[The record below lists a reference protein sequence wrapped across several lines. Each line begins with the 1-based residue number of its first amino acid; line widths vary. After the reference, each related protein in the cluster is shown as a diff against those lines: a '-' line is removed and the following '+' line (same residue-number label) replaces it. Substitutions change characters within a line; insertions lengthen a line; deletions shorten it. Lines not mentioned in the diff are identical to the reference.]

1 VLFASLLALV
11 MLAAVSSWRCSEP
24 WSVRRLRGRSLLAGV
39 VVVLSIGS
47 PMTAAAAATSTVDT
61 SKIAAHVA
69 QYAYDTAA
77 AEHQLASPD
86 PQELPGPVMSAA
98 TRRRPPQS
106 EAGAD
111 VSTTTCRRRGG
122 QRRRQQRSTSMRPG
136 RIRGWRRTGRREFSR
151 RTAPFELRRVLR
163 NPTVR
168 DQRGSPELVFD
179 RHWHVGCCTPLPM
192 SRAQH
197 PHSQLCIVDL
207 APSVTSLPNRFLPSP
222 W

>member
-111 VSTTTCRRRGG
+111 VSTTLAATVVATNNVNL
-122 QRRRQQRSTSMRPG
+122 STAG
-136 RIRGWRRTGRREFSR
+136 
-151 RTAPFELRRVLR
+151 RTAEEAAAINEYAARSNTWLAANGPARIQSTDGALRAEA
-163 NPTVR
+163 
-168 DQRGSPELVFD
+168 S
-179 RHWHVGCCTPLPM
+179 
-192 SRAQH
+192 A
-197 PHSQLCIVDL
+197 
-207 APSVTSLPNRFLPSP
+207 A
-222 W
+222 